1 MALIR
6 QINKNSLFNLIK
18 ANNRIVYNYTTIATN
33 NNSLNNKYVTNKL
46 LLNRK
51 DVKIENITSKL
62 FSSKSNNEI
71 DDEDHSKKS
80 LPPLMSFPE
89 VVWPSVLKTVKNWIL
104 INFIVKPYFDN
115 DFTLPDFVAGTKFAF
130 TVRWFSLIIL

>member
-33 NNSLNNKYVTNKL
+33 SYSLNKKVVTNKL
-46 LLNRK
+46 LFNREK
-51 DVKIENITSKL
+51 IQIENITSK
-62 FSSKSNNEI
+62 FYSTNN

-104 INFIVKPYFDN
+104 VNFIVKPYFDN
-115 DFTLPDFVAGTKFAF
+115 DFTLPDFVTGTKFAF
-130 TVRWFSLIIL
+130 AVSITILII

>member
-33 NNSLNNKYVTNKL
+33 SYSLNKKVVTNKL
-46 LLNRK
+46 LFNREK
-51 DVKIENITSKL
+51 IQIENITSK
-62 FSSKSNNEI
+62 FYSTNNEI

-89 VVWPSVLKTVKNWIL
+89 VVWPSVLKTIKNWIL
-104 INFIVKPYFDN
+104 VNFIVKPYFDN
-115 DFTLPDFVAGTKFAF
+115 DFTLPDFVTGTKFAF
-130 TVRWFSLIIL
+130 AVSLTILII

>member
-6 QINKNSLFNLIK
+6 QINKSCLFNLIK
-18 ANNRIVYNYTTIATN
+18 SNNSIVYNYTTIATN
-33 NNSLNNKYVTNKL
+33 NNLLNKKYVTRNQLFKL
-46 LLNRK
+46 QQ
-51 DVKIENITSKL
+51 ENITSKL
-62 FSSKSNNEI
+62 FYSNNSL

-89 VVWPSVLKTVKNWIL
+89 IVWPSVLKTIKNWIL
-104 INFIVKPYFDN
+104 VNFIVKPYFDN

-130 TVRWFSLIIL
+130 TVRFF